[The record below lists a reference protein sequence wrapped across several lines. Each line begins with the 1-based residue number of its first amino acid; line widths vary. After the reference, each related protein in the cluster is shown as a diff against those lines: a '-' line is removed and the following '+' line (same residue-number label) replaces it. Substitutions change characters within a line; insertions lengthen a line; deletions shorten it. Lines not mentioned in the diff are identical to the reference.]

1 VTAVI
6 ERIPAAPDPSPTP
19 LFRRIYGLG
28 SVYAATMRIARTR
41 FLLLTAVMAG
51 VMLTVGAAIPKAYPT
66 QAARDQMARLATD
79 LGAAA
84 AGLAGKPV
92 NVGTLGGYLQWKY
105 GALFLWIV
113 AIWAI
118 LSLSATLAGEART
131 GALDLVVSAPLSRR
145 RVAVEKIA
153 AHLTFMTVSLLLVAL
168 AAWLTA
174 TAAGTLP
181 GDAISPWAALGYAL
195 WVALMAFA
203 FGGLALLLSQFLG
216 RSAGAGIAGALLF
229 AGWILNGYRTTV
241 PAFRGPADLTPW
253 AWTANHLPLAG
264 QNDWPSLV
272 PVALLAALL
281 LTAGVEAFVR
291 RDLGDVRTARLP
303 QPPAMVLGLRGP
315 ASRSFGERWP
325 RGLVWALGLASF
337 GLVMAAASP
346 TFADQVAQS
355 PDIAKTFRSLFPGID
370 MTTAGGFLQLVF
382 VQLGFVIVGFAAVSL
397 VSGWASDETSGRL
410 EMLLSTPLSRR
421 SWVLES
427 ALGLGGVL
435 VAMTVVLAAGVGIG
449 SAAGGSSVTDPI
461 VGSLS
466 LGLYAAAVTGVGLA
480 VGGFRAAAAAP
491 TLAALVSAT
500 FLVDLLAPGL
510 NLPGWVHGL
519 ALTTHLGQPMLGHGN
534 PVGELACLTVAIAG
548 TAIGAW
554 GLHRRDV

>member
-1 VTAVI
+1 MAATT
-6 ERIPAAPDPSPTP
+6 ERLPAAPNPSPIP
-19 LFRRIYGLG
+19 VLSRIYGLG
-28 SVYAATMRIARTR
+28 SVYAATVRTARTR
-41 FLLLTAVMAG
+41 FLILTAVMTG
-51 VMLTVGAAIPKAYPT
+51 LVLTVGAAIPKAYPT

-84 AGLAGKPV
+84 SGLAGRPV

-145 RVAVEKIA
+145 RVAVEKVA
-153 AHLTFMTVSLLLVAL
+153 AHLTLMTVSLLLLAF

-174 TAAGTLP
+174 TGFGTLP
-181 GDAISPWAALGYAL
+181 GDSLSAGAALSYAL

-203 FGGLALLLSQFLG
+203 FGGLALLVSQFLG
-216 RSAGAGIAGALLF
+216 RSAGTAISGTVLF
-229 AGWILNGYRTTV
+229 AGWILNGYQTTV
-241 PAFRGPADLTPW
+241 PAFRAPAELTPW

-272 PVALLAALL
+272 PVALLAVLL
-281 LTAGVEAFVR
+281 LAAGVEAFVR
-291 RDLGDVRTARLP
+291 RDLGDVRTTRLP
-303 QPPAMVLGLRGP
+303 RPPAMVLGLRGP

-325 RGLVWALGLASF
+325 RGLAWAIGLASF
-337 GLVMAAASP
+337 GLVMAAASK
-346 TFADQVAQS
+346 TFADQLAQS

-410 EMLLSTPLSRR
+410 ETLLSTPLSRR
-421 SWVLES
+421 SWVLAS

-449 SAAGGSSVTDPI
+449 AAAGGGSVTDPMS
-461 VGSLS
+461 GALA

-491 TLAALVSAT
+491 TLGTLVSAT

-510 NLPGWVHGL
+510 NLPDWVHGL
-519 ALTTHLGQPMLGHGN
+519 ALTTHLGQPMLGRWDW
-534 PVGELACLTVAIAG
+534 VGAVACLTLAIAG
-548 TAIGAW
+548 TATSAW
-554 GLHRRDV
+554 ALNRRDI